1 MNTEQIVRS
10 VATTLSSLRDVQGV
24 HGSFFISPAGRL
36 VAKDLPSV
44 FDEAL
49 FTEVGPRLLR
59 LQETLMSSGDDLEMC
74 LLRYN
79 EHKLFL
85 RPTLTGSLCVL
96 MSASINLPA
105 LKMAVNL
112 ATRRVNADLA
122 GVGELAQPAPS
133 PSSPPPSPSSPPQAP
148 AGAHAQIYRGHHV
161 K

>member
-1 MNTEQIVRS
+1 MNVDQIVRS

-49 FTEVGPRLLR
+49 FAEVGPRLLR
-59 LQETLMSSGDDLEMC
+59 LQETLMSTGDDLEMC

-96 MSASINLPA
+96 MAATINLPA
-105 LKMAVNL
+105 LKMAVHL

-122 GVGELAQPAPS
+122 GVGELSPQAQPAATS
-133 PSSPPPSPSSPPQAP
+133 PSSPPGP
-148 AGAHAQIYRGHHV
+148 AASHAQIYRGHHV